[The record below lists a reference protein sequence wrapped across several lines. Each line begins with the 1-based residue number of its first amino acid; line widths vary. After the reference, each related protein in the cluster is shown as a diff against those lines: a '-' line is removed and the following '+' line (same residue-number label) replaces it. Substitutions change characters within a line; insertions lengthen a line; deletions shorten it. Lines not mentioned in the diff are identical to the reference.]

1 MQVALRHPSTRK
13 LRFVPTGWSWSIFMG
28 AAFFGL
34 PLFFRGLALWGT
46 AMLVLWFAQLAVS
59 VTVTQGDTLERVLN
73 LAVLGASVYLGF
85 RGNALSVRHFLACGY
100 ELVDWENAPARVS
113 DEHRTV

>member
-1 MQVALRHPSTRK
+1 MQVALRHPGSRK
-13 LRFVPTGWSWSIFMG
+13 IRFIRTGWSWSIFLG

-46 AMLVLWFAQLAVS
+46 VMLGLWFAQLGVS
-59 VTVTQGDTLERVLN
+59 LAVTQGDTLERMLD

-85 RGNALSVRHFLACGY
+85 RGNALSMRHFLACGY
-100 ELVDWENAPARVS
+100 EPVE
-113 DEHRTV
+113 EG